1 MSETFGIRELK
12 PYQKEALVQFLQK
25 KKSPNWMCQV
35 AYLSSF
41 TVCFQLNFWN
51 CWPCCCCGF
60 VAWKLYQRPGP
71 QAGKSWNSYRLY
83 YRVCTVLKS
92 PWILGEVLEKSLNF
106 CASPWKVLKFLCKSL
121 KSPWIFFNFECSR
134 LERFFGC
141 FLVVQNHSS
150 ENLKVILHK
159 VLYVLCNN

>member
-41 TVCFQLNFWN
+41 AVCFQLNFWN

-106 CASPWKVLKFLCKSL
+106 CASPWKVLEFSSTLNVVAWKVFFDAFWLSKTEYKS
-121 KSPWIFFNFECSR
+121 
-134 LERFFGC
+134 
-141 FLVVQNHSS
+141 
-150 ENLKVILHK
+150 
-159 VLYVLCNN
+159 

>member
-12 PYQKEALVQFLQK
+12 PYQKEALVQVLQK
-25 KKSPNWMCQV
+25 KNSPNWMCQV

-41 TVCFQLNFWN
+41 TVCFQLNFWS

-60 VAWKLYQRPGP
+60 AAWKLYQRPGP
-71 QAGKSWNSYRLY
+71 QAGKSWNSYRLWSI
-83 YRVCTVLKS
+83 TGFAQS
-92 PWILGEVLEKSLNF
+92 
-106 CASPWKVLKFLCKSL
+106 WKVLKFLCKSL

-134 LERFFGC
+134 LERVFWC